1 MAVLG
6 QVSVGWEVGGYRR
19 VGADSWKLA
28 LTVAAVALFY
38 SLTYATSIAP
48 GMMVRVGVGV
58 VGYVLAAAAIGL
70 WHGGSKVAVHH
81 VCMWGLLFVLG
92 MVGVELYRW
101 RKSVGAGA

>member
-1 MAVLG
+1 MATNE
-6 QVSVGWEVGGYRR
+6 SPGGTERR
-19 VGADSWKLA
+19 AA
-28 LTVAAVALFY
+28 LR
-38 SLTYATSIAP
+38 
-48 GMMVRVGVGV
+48 M
-58 VGYVLAAAAIGL
+58 LAAAAIGL